1 MPLFNRHSAD
11 TTTTSSSSTV
21 VRDDVPQRKSTL
33 FGRRNRSPSPV
44 RTKGL
49 HTSHSTSPPR
59 RGLLHRNEDP
69 SIVAARERVV
79 NAEKREK
86 EADHALAVART
97 AVREARDHIKLLE
110 KEAAEEA
117 RLAKIKQSQAK
128 SISKRG
134 HGLGR
139 HDHL

>member
-1 MPLFNRHSAD
+1 MPLFNRHPAD
-11 TTTTSSSSTV
+11 TTTTSSSTHV
-21 VRDDVPQRKSTL
+21 VRDDTPQRKSTF
-33 FGRRNRSPSPV
+33 FGRRNRSASPV
-44 RTKGL
+44 RTTGR
-49 HTSHSTSPPR
+49 HSAHSKSPPR
-59 RGLLHRNEDP
+59 RGLLHRNEAP
-69 SIVAARERVV
+69 SILAARERVI

-86 EADHALAVART
+86 EADQALALART
-97 AVREARDHIKLLE
+97 AVREARDHIRFLE

-139 HDHL
+139 HDHV